1 MSTDTI
7 TEGITREQLKALR
20 NATAAVFRWD
30 AVEGGTTGTLDLS
43 KEVQRGDGFGSDTLR
58 VEIPVSARVQNYGGH
73 RFSDDPEDSKL
84 RRAIG
89 GDWVLLTLKVS
100 PEWCTFA
107 QFLRP
112 GDVVSQ
118 EWTVDNRNDLLKR
131 AHLTAHEIK
140 VRVER
145 KGKLHTFILDSC
157 VCDPHST
164 ADRVT
169 RATS

>member
-20 NATAAVFRWD
+20 NADTAVFRWT
-30 AVEGGTTGTLDLS
+30 AVEGGTTGILDLT
-43 KEVQRGDGFGSDTLR
+43 KEVERGDGFGRDTLR
-58 VEIPVSARVQNYGGH
+58 VEIPANARVQNYGQSG
-73 RFSDDPEDSKL
+73 FSGDPEGSKL
-84 RRAIG
+84 RRANG
-89 GDWVLLTLKVS
+89 GDWVLLSLKVR

-118 EWTVDNRNDLLKR
+118 EWTVDNRNSLLKR

-164 ADRVT
+164 ADCVT
-169 RATS
+169 REPR